1 MNKFTEHV
9 MRAAAQRRFV
19 RALETLTLSRMTPEE
34 LVEMRELIEDVR
46 NAAQDGRLLADRYA
60 ELLRLAVAEYCD
72 EFEKR
77 AEAILQRFE
86 VAEDA

>member
-1 MNKFTEHV
+1 M
-9 MRAAAQRRFV
+9 
-19 RALETLTLSRMTPEE
+19 SRTTPEE
-34 LVEMRELIEDVR
+34 IAEMRELIEDVR

-77 AEAILQRFE
+77 ADAILERLHE
-86 VAEDA
+86 PEAG

>member
-1 MNKFTEHV
+1 
-9 MRAAAQRRFV
+9 MRTAAPRCSAG
-19 RALETLTLSRMTPEE
+19 APETLTLSRTTPEE
-34 LVEMRELIEDVR
+34 FAEMRELIEDVR

-86 VAEDA
+86 VEDASAAE

>member
-1 MNKFTEHV
+1 
-9 MRAAAQRRFV
+9 
-19 RALETLTLSRMTPEE
+19 
-34 LVEMRELIEDVR
+34 MRELIEDVR

-77 AEAILQRFE
+77 ADAILERLHE
-86 VAEDA
+86 PEAG